1 MAGARLRRDGAASA
15 HRCLRGAAWGVAGV
29 LAAAL
34 AAIVVGGP
42 LAEAW
47 RGRRPLDPVAFWIGP
62 VGVRWYGLLIA
73 LSFVPAWLVAQPE
86 RVRAGLAADDL
97 VDLALLGIPL
107 GLVGARLGYVLQNL
121 DYFALH
127 PLDML
132 RTRMGGLSI
141 HGVLVGAALAILWL
155 ARRRRLDAAVLADVV
170 APSMLLAQAI
180 GRWGNF
186 FNREVLGYPT
196 ERPWGLYVPEAMRPP
211 GYEAAAYFHPA
222 FLYESILALVGV
234 VGLLAYRRRVRR
246 RPGELAA
253 LYLVVYSTVRWGV
266 EWVRI
271 GEPLAMGMT
280 LAQWVSLGG
289 VAVGAAWWV
298 WLRRQARA
306 AMVE

>member
-1 MAGARLRRDGAASA
+1 MAGARLRRDRPAGA
-15 HRCLRGAAWGVAGV
+15 HHGPRVAAWAVAGV
-29 LAAAL
+29 LVATFVA
-34 AAIVVGGP
+34 VVAGGS
-42 LAEAW
+42 LAEVW

-62 VGVRWYGLLIA
+62 VGVRWYGLVIA

-86 RVRAGLAADDL
+86 RVRAGLAPDDL
-97 VDLALLGIPL
+97 VDLALLGIPM
-107 GLVGARLGYVLQNL
+107 GLVGARLVYVLQNL

-127 PLDML
+127 PLDAL

-141 HGVLVGAALAILWL
+141 HGALAGAALAILWL
-155 ARRRRLDAAVLADVV
+155 ARRRRLDAAALADVV
-170 APSMLLAQAI
+170 APSVLLAQAI

-196 ERPWGLYVPEAMRPP
+196 ERPWGLYVPEPMRPP
-211 GYEAAAYFHPA
+211 GYEMAAYFHPA
-222 FLYESILALVGV
+222 FLYESILAALAVA
-234 VGLLAYRRRVRR
+234 GLLAYRRRARR

-253 LYLVVYSTVRWGV
+253 LYLVAYSAVRWGV

-271 GEPLAMGMT
+271 GEALALGMT

-289 VAVGAAWWV
+289 LAVGAAWWA
-298 WLRRQARA
+298 WLRWRGRP